1 MKGQS
6 PSRLHAPS
14 TRDARKQKYQQ
25 IRQVPSTASTASL
38 TTQSISTQQSSKSQM
53 ILQHYVK
60 LKDEYSS
67 LYYEHGNVQ
76 EHVEILKSQLQVSQS
91 KSYTKNCCASPQNL
105 N

>member
-6 PSRLHAPS
+6 PSRLHAPT
-14 TRDARKQKYQQ
+14 TRDARKQYNTK
-25 IRQVPSTASTASL
+25 IRQVPSTASTASM
-38 TTQSISTQQSSKSQM
+38 TTQSSSQQTTKSQM
-53 ILQHYVK
+53 ILQHYIK

-91 KSYTKNCCASPQNL
+91 TCLYFP
-105 N
+105 